1 MTSGPKLLAKAL
13 NDPSGLRFEEACRLA
28 EAYGFALVRSK
39 GSHFIYMH
47 ASYGRPLNLQRV
59 GAMAK
64 PYQVRQLLNAL
75 WELGLLETE

>member
-28 EAYGFALVRSK
+28 EANGFALVRSK
-39 GSHFIYMH
+39 GSHFIYKH
-47 ASYGRPLNLQRV
+47 ALCGRLLNLQRI

-64 PYQVRQLLNAL
+64 PYQVCQLLNAL
-75 WELGLLETE
+75 RELGLLERE